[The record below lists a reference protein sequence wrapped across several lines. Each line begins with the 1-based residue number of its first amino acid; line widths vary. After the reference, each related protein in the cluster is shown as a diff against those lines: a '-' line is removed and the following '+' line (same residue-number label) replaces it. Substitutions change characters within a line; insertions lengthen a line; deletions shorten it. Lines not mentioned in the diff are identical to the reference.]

1 MFLCT
6 LADYFLVRWEVEG
19 THSIVPAKRVL
30 VTNCSVGDHVRVDI
44 PKQGEFKAIVLHA
57 GKLGNIWT
65 PLVLY
70 INV

>member
-30 VTNCSVGDHVRVDI
+30 VTNCSVGE
-44 PKQGEFKAIVLHA
+44 PCSC
-57 GKLGNIWT
+57 
-65 PLVLY
+65 
-70 INV
+70 